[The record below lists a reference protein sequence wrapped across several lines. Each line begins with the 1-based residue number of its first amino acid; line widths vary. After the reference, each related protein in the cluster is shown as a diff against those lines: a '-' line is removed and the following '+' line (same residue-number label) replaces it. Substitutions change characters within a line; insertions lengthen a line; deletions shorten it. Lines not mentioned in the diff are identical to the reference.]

1 MRSSTSPLAHPAT
14 RTKPPAG
21 TPRAWW
27 VALLALLVMAPLAA
41 GCSEPDDRIRVRIWH
56 QKTGAERVFFNE
68 VVARWNAENPDVV
81 IDALYR
87 ETEELRNLF
96 VIASVGGQGPEIIFG
111 PADNV
116 GVLAVTE
123 TIRSIDEVM
132 PAHYLA
138 EFTAEGIVSWED
150 RRWMLADQLGN
161 HLAFVYNKA
170 FFDRAPETT
179 DELVEELQR
188 ITTGRG
194 RDAIY
199 GLAWNYREPF
209 FFIPF
214 LTGFGGWVMDD
225 EGNPTL
231 DNPATVEA
239 IRFVL
244 DLRDR
249 YQVIP
254 AEADYDVAEA
264 LFMEG
269 RAAAI
274 INGPWAWA
282 GYERAGIDFG
292 IAPLPRVSETGQW
305 SAPMVAAKGY
315 SVNVNVTD
323 EMLPHVRDV
332 LVYLTNAEMQIEM
345 AQRLATIPTVT
356 SVRQSAAVREN
367 PLLQASL
374 AAVEKGRPMPV
385 APQMR
390 QIWDGMRGPYQLIM
404 NGAVTPEDGAR
415 RMQRDVEKRIADTFL

>member
-1 MRSSTSPLAHPAT
+1 MRRRSTSPA
-14 RTKPPAG
+14 RTSSRQSLG
-21 TPRAWW
+21 GW
-27 VALLALLVMAPLAA
+27 VCVTLIGLFLLPLLT
-41 GCSEPDDRIRVRIWH
+41 GCGEKDDRIRVRVWH
-56 QKTGAERVFFNE
+56 QKTGEERTFFNE

-81 IDALYR
+81 IDPLYR

-96 VIASVGGQGPEIIFG
+96 VIASVGGQGPELIFG

-123 TIRSIDEVM
+123 TVM
-132 PAHYLA
+132 PITNILSPEYLA
-138 EFTAEGIVSWED
+138 TFDEEGIVSWEGNP
-150 RRWMLADQLGN
+150 WMIADQLGN

-179 DELVEELQR
+179 DELVAELQR

-214 LTGFGGWVMDD
+214 LTGFGGWVMDE

-231 DNPATVEA
+231 DNPATIEA

-249 YQVIP
+249 YRVIP
-254 AEADYDVAEA
+254 AEADYDVAET

-292 IAPLPRVSETGQW
+292 IAPIPRVSETGLW

-315 SVNVNVTD
+315 SVNVNVTE
-323 EMLPHVRDV
+323 EMLPHVREV
-332 LVYLTNAEMQIEM
+332 LTYLTNAEMQREM
-345 AQRLATIPTVT
+345 AARLATIPTITV
-356 SVRQSAAVREN
+356 VRESDVVQQN
-367 PLLQASL
+367 PMLQASL

-404 NGAVTPEDGAR
+404 NGAVTPEEGAR

>member
-1 MRSSTSPLAHPAT
+1 MRRAPAAAPPPLA
-14 RTKPPAG
+14 PAG
-21 TPRAWW
+21 ILRTWW
-27 VALLALLVMAPLAA
+27 IALLALLVLAPLAA

-56 QKTGAERVFFNE
+56 QKTGAERDFFNE
-68 VVARWNAENPDVV
+68 VVARWNQENPHVV
-81 IDALYR
+81 IDPLYR

-96 VIASVGGQGPEIIFG
+96 VIASVGGQGPELIFG

-116 GVLAVTE
+116 GVLAVTQ
-123 TIRSIDEVM
+123 TIRPIDQVL
-132 PAHYLA
+132 PHDYLA
-138 EFTAEGIVSWED
+138 QFTPEGIVAWED
-150 RRWMLADQLGN
+150 EQWLLADQLGN

-170 FFDRAPETT
+170 FFERAPEST
-179 DELVEELQR
+179 EEMLAELQR
-188 ITTGRG
+188 ISASGGRG
-194 RDAIY
+194 RDAVY

-225 EGNPTL
+225 DGNPTL
-231 DNPATVEA
+231 DNPQTVAA

-249 YQVIP
+249 YRVIP

-292 IAPLPRVSETGQW
+292 VAPIPRVSETGLW
-305 SAPMVAAKGY
+305 SGSMVAAKGY
-315 SVNVNVTD
+315 SVNVNVTE

-332 LVYLTNAEMQIEM
+332 LVYLTNAEMQYEM
-345 AQRLATIPTVT
+345 AARLATIPTIT
-356 SVRQSAAVREN
+356 TVRDSDVVNEN
-367 PLLQASL
+367 PMLRESL
-374 AAVEKGRPMPV
+374 AAMETGRLMPV

-390 QIWDGMRGPYQLIM
+390 QIWDGMRGPYQLVM
-404 NGAVTPEDGAR
+404 NGAVSPEEGAR

>member
-1 MRSSTSPLAHPAT
+1 MAPGWL
-14 RTKPPAG
+14 
-21 TPRAWW
+21 
-27 VALLALLVMAPLAA
+27 VALLAFLLIAPLAA

-56 QKTGAERVFFNE
+56 QKTGAEREFFNE
-68 VVARWNAENPDVV
+68 VVARWNAQNPDVV

-96 VIASVGGQGPEIIFG
+96 VIASVGGQGPEVVFG

-123 TIRSIDEVM
+123 TIMPIDRVL
-132 PAHYLA
+132 PFDYLEA
-138 EFTAEGIVSWED
+138 FTEEGIVTWED
-150 RRWMLADQLGN
+150 ERWLIADQLGN
-161 HLAFVYNKA
+161 HLAFVYNRA

-179 DELVEELQR
+179 DELIVELQR
-188 ITTGRG
+188 ISAGGGRG
-194 RDAIY
+194 RDAMY

-214 LTGFGGWVMDD
+214 LTGYGGWVMDED
-225 EGNPTL
+225 GNPTL
-231 DNPATVEA
+231 DNPETVAA

-249 YQVIP
+249 YRVIP

-292 IAPLPRVSETGQW
+292 VAPIPRVSETGLW
-305 SAPMVAAKGY
+305 SGSMVAAKGY
-315 SVNVNVTD
+315 SVNANVTE
-323 EMLPHVRDV
+323 EMLPHVRNV
-332 LVYLTNAEMQIEM
+332 LLYLTNSEMQYEM
-345 AQRLATIPTVT
+345 AARLATIPTIT
-356 SVRQSAAVREN
+356 AVRNSDVVTEN
-367 PLLQASL
+367 PMLRESL
-374 AAVEKGRPMPV
+374 AAMETGRPMPV

-404 NGAVTPEDGAR
+404 NGAVTPEEGAR
-415 RMQRDVEKRIADTFL
+415 RMQRDAEKRIADTFL